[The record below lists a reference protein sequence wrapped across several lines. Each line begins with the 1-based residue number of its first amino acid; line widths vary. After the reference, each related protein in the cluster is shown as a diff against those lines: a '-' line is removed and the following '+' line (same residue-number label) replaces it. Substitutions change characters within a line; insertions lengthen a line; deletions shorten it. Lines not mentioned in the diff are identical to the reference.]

1 MFFHT
6 KDSSKVGLIHQ
17 SLLENA
23 MGNFKVKDH
32 FFKKAKDE
40 NYFARSIYK
49 LEEIDGK
56 YKILKPGQWV
66 VDFGYH
72 PGSWIQYTSKVIGD
86 EGRVVGIDIREVNKK
101 LSGVKNVRV
110 YQKDIFDIYDLKQL
124 EVDGQFDVV
133 LSDMAPNTTGIKS
146 LDQDRSLNLVES
158 VFGLLPKFLK
168 PGGNFVIKVFDS
180 QNAQNFLK
188 TQKNLFNE
196 FHYLKPKS
204 TRSISKEFFVIGK
217 NFKA

>member
-1 MFFHT
+1 M
-6 KDSSKVGLIHQ
+6 S
-17 SLLENA
+17 
-23 MGNFKVKDH
+23 NFKVKDH
-32 FFKKAKDE
+32 YFNKAKNE
-40 NYFARSIYK
+40 NFLARSVYK
-49 LEEIDGK
+49 LEEIDEK
-56 YKILKPGQWV
+56 YKILKPGMQV

-72 PGSWIQYTSKVIGD
+72 PGSWIQYTSKIIGD
-86 EGRVVGIDIREVNKK
+86 EGLVVGIDIRPLNKS
-101 LSGVKNVRV
+101 LSTLKNVRV
-110 YQKDIFDIYDLKQL
+110 YEKDIFDIHDLTQL
-124 EVDGQFDVV
+124 GVEGQFDAV

-158 VFGLLPKFLK
+158 VFGLLPKFLR

-180 QNAQNFLK
+180 QHAQNFLK
-188 TQKNLFNE
+188 DQKNLFKE

>member
-1 MFFHT
+1 M
-6 KDSSKVGLIHQ
+6 S
-17 SLLENA
+17 
-23 MGNFKVKDH
+23 NFKVKDH
-32 FFKKAKDE
+32 YFNKAKNE
-40 NYFARSIYK
+40 NFLARSVYK
-49 LEEIDGK
+49 LEEIDEK
-56 YKILKPGQWV
+56 YKILGPGMQV

-72 PGSWIQYTSKVIGD
+72 PGSWIQYTSRVIGD
-86 EGRVVGIDIREVNKK
+86 QGLVVGIDIRPLNKK
-101 LSGVKNVRV
+101 LAGIKNVRV
-110 YQKDIFDIYDLKQL
+110 YEKDIFDIHDLGQL
-124 EVDGQFDVV
+124 GVEGQFDAV

-158 VFGLLPKFLK
+158 VFGLLPKFLR

-180 QNAQNFLK
+180 QHAQNFLK
-188 TQKNLFNE
+188 EQKNLFKE

>member
-1 MFFHT
+1 M
-6 KDSSKVGLIHQ
+6 S
-17 SLLENA
+17 
-23 MGNFKVKDH
+23 NFKVKDH
-32 FFKKAKDE
+32 YFNKAKNE
-40 NYFARSIYK
+40 NYLARSIYK
-49 LEEIDGK
+49 LEEIDEK
-56 YKILKPGQWV
+56 YKIIRPGMLV

-72 PGSWIQYTSKVIGD
+72 PGSWIQYTSKAIGE
-86 EGRVVGIDIREVNKK
+86 EGRVVGIDVRDVNKK
-101 LSGVKNVRV
+101 LSGIKNVRV
-110 YQKDIFDIYDLKQL
+110 YQKDIFDIHDLKQL
-124 EVDGQFDVV
+124 DVESQFDVV
-133 LSDMAPNTTGIKS
+133 LSDMAPNTTGIKT

-180 QNAQNFLK
+180 QHARNFLK
-188 TQKNLFNE
+188 DQKNLFKE

>member
-1 MFFHT
+1 
-6 KDSSKVGLIHQ
+6 
-17 SLLENA
+17 

-32 FFKKAKDE
+32 YFHKAKQE
-40 NYFARSIYK
+40 NFLARSIYK
-49 LEEIDGK
+49 LEEIDER
-56 YKILKPGQWV
+56 YQILKQGMFV

-72 PGSWIQYTSKVIGD
+72 PGSWIQYTSQVIGD
-86 EGRVVGIDIREVNKK
+86 KGRVVGIDVREVNKK
-101 LSGVKNVRV
+101 LAGISNVRV
-110 YQKDIFDIYDLKQL
+110 YQKDIFDIQDLKHL
-124 EVDGQFDVV
+124 EVDDKFDVV

-146 LDQDRSLNLVES
+146 VDQIKSLNLVES

-180 QNAQNFLK
+180 QDAQNYLK
-188 TQKNLFNE
+188 TQKNLFSE

-204 TRSISKEFFVIGK
+204 TRSVSKEFFVIGK

>member
-1 MFFHT
+1 
-6 KDSSKVGLIHQ
+6 
-17 SLLENA
+17 

-32 FFKKAKDE
+32 YFHKAKNE
-40 NYFARSIYK
+40 NYLARSIYK
-49 LEEIDGK
+49 LEEIDQR
-56 YKILKPGQWV
+56 YKVLKKGNFV
-66 VDFGYH
+66 VDLGYY

-86 EGRVVGIDIREVNKK
+86 EGRVVGIDIQEVNKK
-101 LSGVKNVRV
+101 LTGIQNVRV
-110 YQKDIFDIYDLKQL
+110 YQKDIFNITDLTQL
-124 EVDGQFDVV
+124 DVTEPFDVG
-133 LSDMAPNTTGIKS
+133 LSDMAPSTTGIQS
-146 LDQDRSLNLVES
+146 VDQIRSLNLVES

-180 QNAQNFLK
+180 QDAQNYLK

-204 TRSISKEFFVIGK
+204 TRSVSKEFFVIGK

>member
-1 MFFHT
+1 
-6 KDSSKVGLIHQ
+6 
-17 SLLENA
+17 

-32 FFKKAKDE
+32 YFHKAKNE
-40 NYFARSIYK
+40 NYLARSIYK
-49 LEEIDGK
+49 LEEIDQR
-56 YKILKPGQWV
+56 YKVLKKGNYV
-66 VDFGYH
+66 VDLGYY

-86 EGRVVGIDIREVNKK
+86 EGRVVGIDIQEVNKK
-101 LSGVKNVRV
+101 LTGIQNVRV
-110 YQKDIFDIYDLKQL
+110 YQKDIFNISDLAQL
-124 EVDGQFDVV
+124 DVSEPFDVV
-133 LSDMAPNTTGIKS
+133 LSDMAPSTTGIQS
-146 LDQDRSLNLVES
+146 VDQIRSLNLVES

-180 QNAQNFLK
+180 QDAQNYLK

-204 TRSISKEFFVIGK
+204 TRSVSKEFFVIGK

>member
-1 MFFHT
+1 
-6 KDSSKVGLIHQ
+6 
-17 SLLENA
+17 

-32 FFKKAKDE
+32 YFNKAKSE
-40 NYFARSIYK
+40 NFLARSIYK
-49 LEEIDGK
+49 LEEIDEK
-56 YKILKPGQWV
+56 YKILKPGMQV

-72 PGSWIQYTSKVIGD
+72 PGSWIQYTSRVIGD
-86 EGRVVGIDIREVNKK
+86 NGMVVGIDVREVNKK

-110 YQKDIFDIYDLKQL
+110 YQKDIFDIQDLKQL
-124 EVDGQFDVV
+124 EVEGQFDAV

-180 QNAQNFLK
+180 QNAQNYLK
-188 TQKNLFNE
+188 AQKNLFNE

-204 TRSISKEFFVIGK
+204 TRSVSKEFFVIGK